1 MGRNVGKGQL
11 PKGFTPFNQRTP
23 EERKEISRKGGQAS
37 AAKRAQ
43 AKKLRDLMD
52 EFMASGCTDE
62 AAAALLRAAGIEPTH
77 KANVA
82 MQAVLKAETGD
93 IEAAKFVR
101 DTIGEKPTDNMIVG
115 TIDAETLAT
124 MDLSRYTDAE
134 LTEMIRR
141 AEEANGE

>member
-1 MGRNVGKGQL
+1 MPTINFRD
-11 PKGFTPFNQRTP
+11 RSP
-23 EERKEISRKGGQAS
+23 EEMKEISRKGQA
-37 AAKRAQ
+37 AANAKRAQ
-43 AKKLRDLMD
+43 NRKLRELMD
-52 EFMASGCTDE
+52 QFMASGCSDE

-101 DTIGEKPTDNMIVG
+101 DTIGEKPTENMIVG
-115 TIDAETLAT
+115 TLDAEALSK
-124 MDLSRYTDAE
+124 MDLSQLSDAE

-141 AEEANGE
+141 AEEADSE